1 MPLVTAELSTLISI
15 GLVHVLVAIS
25 PGPSFLVTARTAAAK
40 SRFAGFKV
48 GLGIGA
54 GTVIWSSAALLGLNV
69 LFHAVPMLFL
79 GMKIVGA
86 LFILWI
92 ALQIFRHAADPIVLD
107 GSAGQAVSSPFM
119 SGFLTQISNPKAA
132 VFFGS
137 IFIAM
142 LPSAVP
148 LWMTMALIAIVAFN
162 EIWWYTIV
170 ALFFGAGPVR
180 RLYIKAKVWI
190 DRGTGL
196 FLGALGLRLLWGAR
210 DAA

>member
-1 MPLVTAELSTLISI
+1 MQLPMSEVSTLISI
-15 GLVHVLVAIS
+15 GLVQMLAVIS
-25 PGPSFLVTARTAAAK
+25 PGPSFLVTARTAVAK
-40 SRFAGFKV
+40 SRFDGVKV
-48 GLGIGA
+48 GFGIGA

-69 LFHAVPMLFL
+69 LFRAVPVLFL

-92 ALQIFRHAADPIVLD
+92 ALQIFRHAADPVVIE
-107 GSAGQAVSSPFM
+107 GGNGESVSSPFM
-119 SGFLTQISNPKAA
+119 NGFLTQISNPKAA

-148 LWMTMALIAIVAFN
+148 LWMTIALIALVSFN
-162 EIWWYTIV
+162 EVWWYALV

-180 RLYIKAKVWI
+180 RFYIRAKVWI
-190 DRGTGL
+190 DRVTGA
-196 FLGALGLRLLWGAR
+196 FLGVLGLRPLWGALGRT
-210 DAA
+210 

>member
-1 MPLVTAELSTLISI
+1 MQLAMSEVSTLISI
-15 GLVHVLVAIS
+15 GLVQMLAVIS
-25 PGPSFLVTARTAAAK
+25 PGPSFLVTARTAVAK
-40 SRFAGFKV
+40 SRFDGVKV
-48 GLGIGA
+48 GFGIGA

-69 LFHAVPMLFL
+69 LFRAVPVLFL

-92 ALQIFRHAADPIVLD
+92 ALQIFRHAADPVVIE
-107 GSAGQAVSSPFM
+107 SANGERVSSPFM
-119 SGFLTQISNPKAA
+119 NGFLTQISNPKAA

-148 LWMTMALIAIVAFN
+148 LWMTIALIALVSFN
-162 EIWWYTIV
+162 EVWWYALV

-180 RLYIKAKVWI
+180 RFYIRAKVWI
-190 DRGTGL
+190 DRVTGV
-196 FLGALGLRLLWGAR
+196 FLGVLGLRLLW
-210 DAA
+210 AAHEAS

>member
-1 MPLVTAELSTLISI
+1 VTPEISLLISI
-15 GLVHVLVAIS
+15 GLVQMLAVIS
-25 PGPSFLVTARTAAAK
+25 PGPSFLITARTAVAK
-40 SRFAGFKV
+40 SRFDGFKV

-69 LFHAVPMLFL
+69 LFHAVPVLFL

-92 ALQIFRHAADPIVLD
+92 ALQIFRHAADSIVLD
-107 GSAGQAVSSPFM
+107 GEAGEGVSSPFM

-148 LWMTMALIAIVAFN
+148 LWMTVALIALVSFN
-162 EIWWYTIV
+162 EVWWYGLV

-180 RLYIKAKVWI
+180 RFYIRAKVWI
-190 DRGTGL
+190 DRVTGL
-196 FLGALGLRLLWGAR
+196 FLGVLGLRLLWAAR
-210 DAA
+210 DIA